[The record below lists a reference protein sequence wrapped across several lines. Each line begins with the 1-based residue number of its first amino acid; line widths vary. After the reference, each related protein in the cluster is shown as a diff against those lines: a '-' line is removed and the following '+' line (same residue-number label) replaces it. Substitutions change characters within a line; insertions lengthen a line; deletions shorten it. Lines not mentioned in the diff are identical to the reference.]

1 MAVIPGY
8 FPRELFPTPPLSTH
22 PPPLPPPPSP
32 PCISVGPRPMRR
44 VSTNSKVI
52 NFILNIQPYVTESPN
67 KSCNV
72 VKRNQR
78 IINRVACFKKIIVK
92 SVRKVYNFNEQ
103 FGKK

>member
-1 MAVIPGY
+1 MYGSNSW
-8 FPRELFPTPPLSTH
+8 LFPSGTIPYPAPLHT
-22 PPPLPPPPSP
+22 PSP
-32 PCISVGPRPMRR
+32 HCISVGPRPMRR